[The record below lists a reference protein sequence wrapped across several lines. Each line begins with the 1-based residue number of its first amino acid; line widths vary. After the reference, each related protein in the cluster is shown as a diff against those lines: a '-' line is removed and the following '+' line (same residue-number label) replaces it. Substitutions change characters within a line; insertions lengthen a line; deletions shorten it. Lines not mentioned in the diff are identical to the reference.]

1 MLAVHAALFLRGW
14 LTQEDLNTYC
24 CDGSLLGVHPEYGLL
39 GVDFASGSLGQGLFV
54 AALRWRPSVRASTYA
69 ASRAAEASLRAYSLG
84 VSVMG
89 IDCTLARWHGHA
101 VFA

>member
-54 AALRWRPSVRASTYA
+54 AALRWRQACSAL
-69 ASRAAEASLRAYSLG
+69 RAAPSP
-84 VSVMG
+84 
-89 IDCTLARWHGHA
+89 C
-101 VFA
+101 